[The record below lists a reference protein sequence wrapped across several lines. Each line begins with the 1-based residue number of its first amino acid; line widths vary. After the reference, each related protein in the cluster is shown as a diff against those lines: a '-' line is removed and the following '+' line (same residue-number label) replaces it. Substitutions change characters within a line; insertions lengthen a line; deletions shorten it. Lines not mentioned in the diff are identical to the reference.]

1 MKKVAIIG
9 LGWIGLPL
17 AKFLQDRNWEVYG
30 STTSK
35 EKKATLRESGILA
48 IQFQL
53 DPFPKGEGFQKLL
66 QAEYMVINIPPKS
79 RSQSSGFYLEQLKYL
94 MSILRQSEVKKVV
107 FVSSTGVYP
116 SKKNGLTYTED
127 FVLTDENAGNST
139 LLAAEKMTLNESN
152 FDSTIIRFGGLLGVD
167 RIPGRYFSGKDQ
179 VVGHTRVNFIHQED
193 AVRVIAWIL
202 EEELWDK
209 TYNGVAPV
217 HAVRKEIYEKNSQ
230 ELGIKPPK
238 SYAPPKEGED
248 RLISPEKLLSTGF
261 EFHFPDPLDFTY
273 VK

>member
-1 MKKVAIIG
+1 MKKVAVIG

-17 AKFLQDRNWEVYG
+17 ANFLQDRNWEVCG

-35 EKKATLRESGILA
+35 AKCASLQEAGISA

-53 DPFPKGEGFQKLL
+53 DPFPKGEGFQKLFE
-66 QAEYMVINIPPKS
+66 AEYMVINIPPKS
-79 RSQSSGFYLEQLKYL
+79 RSQSSGFYIEQLKYL
-94 MSILRQSEVKKVV
+94 MSMLGKSEVKKVV

-116 SKKNGLTYTED
+116 SEKNGMTYTED
-127 FVLTDENAGNST
+127 FVLTKENAGNPT
-139 LLAAEKMTLNESN
+139 LLTAEKMVLSENN
-152 FDSTIIRFGGLLGVD
+152 FDTTIIRFGGLLGVD

-193 AVRVIAWIL
+193 AVRVMAWIL
-202 EEELWDK
+202 EEELWGK
-209 TYNGVAPV
+209 TFNAVAPV
-217 HAVRKEIYEKNSQ
+217 HAVRKEIYEKNSH